1 MKRSILCGLFA
12 AVFAFVLNGVF
23 HGALA
28 AGLFDKG
35 LAHFGD
41 AVNKM
46 EQFKAA
52 PVVVL
57 ELLLAFILVYLISS
71 RAEKPT
77 GIFGAKTGAALGL
90 ATSATWSLANA
101 ATFKIWP
108 AGLGLIDVAW
118 HTALGAAAGWL
129 VARLWNRLQ

>member
-77 GIFGAKTGAALGL
+77 GIFGAKTGPPLAWRLPRPLKYGL
-90 ATSATWSLANA
+90 R
-101 ATFKIWP
+101 
-108 AGLGLIDVAW
+108 AW
-118 HTALGAAAGWL
+118 G
-129 VARLWNRLQ
+129 